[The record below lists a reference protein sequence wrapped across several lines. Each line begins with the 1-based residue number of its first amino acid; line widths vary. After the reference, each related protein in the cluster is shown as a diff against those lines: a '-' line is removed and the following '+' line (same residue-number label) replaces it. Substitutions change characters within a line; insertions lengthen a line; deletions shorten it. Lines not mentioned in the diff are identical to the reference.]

1 MLFRSQTKSQ
11 TPLTHSRTVPDFGF
25 GLLRRVG
32 GSMRHTAMLGI
43 ALHVMTIHRVMRP
56 LIVVAHL
63 VVAHALVVA
72 QALMVSLHVDGAKAA
87 LVHQSR
93 SRLYRRSL
101 AKDDG
106 AALGR
111 GLIPARI
118 IIDILRPTCGLR

>member
-1 MLFRSQTKSQ
+1 
-11 TPLTHSRTVPDFGF
+11 
-25 GLLRRVG
+25 
-32 GSMRHTAMLGI
+32 MRHTAMLGI

-106 AALGR
+106 AALVTRRARSISGYAASIVNAAGDNGFDQIPR
-111 GLIPARI
+111 QSSGHLI
-118 IIDILRPTCGLR
+118 